1 MEDRNDTAIRVENET
16 LFVALSG
23 KLDTLRAISLDE
35 ELNAVSTDGIKDIA
49 FDFEG
54 LTYIASAGLRILY
67 WAKELADNLGGRLT
81 IDHISDEV
89 ADVFETTGFNDVL
102 SID

>member
-54 LTYIASAGLRILY
+54 LTYIASAGSCIGPRSLRITLE
-67 WAKELADNLGGRLT
+67 AA
-81 IDHISDEV
+81 
-89 ADVFETTGFNDVL
+89 
-102 SID
+102 